1 MAGVRGLSFP
11 FRRGVL
17 RFPEVAEDDDC
28 IASNIRRCLMERR
41 GSRVMR
47 SGGSNLWAIVFENT
61 GALLRAR
68 IDYEVRRA
76 IEEGEP
82 RALIQS
88 VEVQEKTTA
97 LGDDYVDVTVVYN
110 VRGVTN
116 QVVNSFPR

>member
-1 MAGVRGLSFP
+1 
-11 FRRGVL
+11 
-17 RFPEVAEDDDC
+17 
-28 IASNIRRCLMERR
+28 
-41 GSRVMR
+41 MR